1 MSPLKILT
9 PEKRQIT
16 NRWRESQPWSPNE
29 ASAHAGRGPVLLSWA
44 GRPQLQAQMAA
55 KVTRRDTSR
64 MCSTPENWHTFEPT
78 QAYGIKEPKCPRQ
91 VEQISFELITYKV
104 FRICSFKIL
113 YAKGMG
119 ENGRI
124 WKVTRFIAS
133 LFSKASHKL
142 GKYFL
147 AFLWRRWKKNLHQRT
162 TSCPPSQK
170 KGAKIPSKY
179 AFLHLITMESQF
191 VF

>member
-104 FRICSFKIL
+104 SRICSFKIL

-124 WKVTRFIAS
+124 GKVTRFIAS

-147 AFLWRRWKKNLHQRT
+147 AFLWRRWKKISTKELHPVPLPRRKALRFRANMPFYT
-162 TSCPPSQK
+162 
-170 KGAKIPSKY
+170 
-179 AFLHLITMESQF
+179 
-191 VF
+191 